1 MNKHNGRARRPGA
14 LNSVAGSLLAALL
27 LAPMVVHAEDPEP
40 PLGINVLEATFKW
53 RPNYV
58 SDDMLIHA
66 DKDANN
72 WLHYGKD
79 YQARASRSCVR

>member
-1 MNKHNGRARRPGA
+1 VKVNIRKIPYSRKLISA
-14 LNSVAGSLLAALL
+14 SVLSAMFGLG
-27 LAPMVVHAEDPEP
+27 VVNIVHAEDPEP
-40 PLGINVLEATFKW
+40 PLGINVLEATFNW

-58 SDDMLIHA
+58 SDDMLINA

-79 YQARASRSCVR
+79 YQGTRFSQLE